1 MKATITME
9 EFEPIKRET
18 RRLSSSVRKC
28 HLGEEEIRK
37 TRPDIIK
44 EEAALN
50 VLFQEHF
57 DTDKT
62 FNFIGYF
69 LYGLPTLYGVNE
81 LISGDEGKA
90 YSIFK

>member
-44 EEAALN
+44 GSSAERFVSRA
-50 VLFQEHF
+50 F
-57 DTDKT
+57 
-62 FNFIGYF
+62 
-69 LYGLPTLYGVNE
+69 
-81 LISGDEGKA
+81 
-90 YSIFK
+90 